1 MDLTDYGVAAM
12 RRGSYD
18 DAAASMHPQFR
29 HLAQRRRSAPSLVFG
44 KALGMPWSPIREEAP
59 CWVSVEQSP
68 FVLGLTSENGELLL
82 DECVQV
88 TEGTKTKERHLFL
101 FTDVLIFAKLKST
114 ASYRLKQR
122 VNLEDVWLCDFEEEE
137 KEEEDDS
144 GTAGDVDPR
153 LTLVLAWA
161 LTFCIVC
168 FRSPE
173 VKERWSDTLH
183 RKIRDAITR
192 TGCASSSPPD
202 VLMKVLS
209 GSIATKTL
217 TGGGMEQIIVLT
229 PEGDAKS
236 CALSKQL
243 NNQEERL
250 TQSSETKWNLVRN
263 RMKLRRTSSKACHA
277 NKGTKNQLFGQPL
290 SNICPDDYS
299 LPKPIT
305 DLLLLLRKMGPSTE
319 GVFRKPCNTR
329 LMKDLREQL
338 DNGTDVD
345 LESQQVHLLVG
356 LLKCFLKELPH
367 SLLRSDLYNR
377 WTAALDHEDTEQRTL
392 EIRRVFDDLPGPNKL
407 LLQYLVCLF
416 HCILESSDTNKMDAS
431 NLAVCI
437 GPTLLQLDGTP
448 LDVQREKMQKA
459 TELTQFLIENCGILG
474 ENIPCLLDTDEDS
487 LSSVH
492 HDSAY
497 DSTDPDGDGEAGE
510 KRSSTDGGRGSSSS
524 YSSLS
529 PSITTP
535 SWQSDAAF
543 DNKAPFNRR
552 CSEPIL
558 LLPES
563 LENLCSHARSHDDC
577 SMQRDNFDGQPLKK
591 QISDDSFLLKSRGG
605 ASSVLSFP
613 KLSCSSNMDPLP
625 YMGKDCSCSSLESTA
640 SNQSESSVFTSSP
653 MGSPRSS
660 KKDNSQ
666 ALVTTNGKLDVPKLI
681 SEEKRRSQSMRV
693 ASKVLMRTRSLG
705 AFSRSSLKKD
715 TQKENPFPETLQ
727 EDSQSEADPSAD
739 VLLKPRPLSAIEV
752 FKQVDSRL
760 PSRPPTYEQ
769 AVQNIAP
776 PPHYGSMTVQDAI
789 TQIRRSRPSSMNY
802 DLPVREYS
810 YNQDCFSQTAQDTIV
825 ERRQPFRQR
834 AMSESVSKGQHEMV
848 SRRCSQPVFE
858 EFSYAK
864 ESYV

>member
-1 MDLTDYGVAAM
+1 
-12 RRGSYD
+12 
-18 DAAASMHPQFR
+18 
-29 HLAQRRRSAPSLVFG
+29 
-44 KALGMPWSPIREEAP
+44 
-59 CWVSVEQSP
+59 
-68 FVLGLTSENGELLL
+68 
-82 DECVQV
+82 
-88 TEGTKTKERHLFL
+88 
-101 FTDVLIFAKLKST
+101 
-114 ASYRLKQR
+114 
-122 VNLEDVWLCDFEEEE
+122 
-137 KEEEDDS
+137 
-144 GTAGDVDPR
+144 
-153 LTLVLAWA
+153 
-161 LTFCIVC
+161 
-168 FRSPE
+168 
-173 VKERWSDTLH
+173 
-183 RKIRDAITR
+183 
-192 TGCASSSPPD
+192 
-202 VLMKVLS
+202 MKVLS
-209 GSIATKTL
+209 GSIVVSLQCHVKLEKIQACCYTITLLLTSVFWLQTKTL

-229 PEGDAKS
+229 PEIMLTVH
-236 CALSKQL
+236 LS
-243 NNQEERL
+243 
-250 TQSSETKWNLVRN
+250 SSETKWNLVRN

-305 DLLLLLRKMGPSTE
+305 DLLLLLKKRGPSAE

-345 LESQQVHLLVG
+345 LEGQQVHLLVG

-392 EIRRVFDDLPGPNKL
+392 EIRKVLDDLPGPNKL

-416 HCILESSDTNKMDAS
+416 HCILESSDINKMDAS

-448 LDVQREKMQKA
+448 LDGQREKMQKA
-459 TELTQFLIENCGILG
+459 TELTQFLIENCMILG

-497 DSTDPDGDGEAGE
+497 DSTDPDGDGEVGE
-510 KRSSTDGGRGSSSS
+510 KRSSIDGGRGSSSS

-529 PSITTP
+529 PSITTS

-558 LLPES
+558 LLPEN

-577 SMQRDNFDGQPLKK
+577 YMQRDDFDGQPLKK

-613 KLSCSSNMDPLP
+613 KLSCSSNMDL
-625 YMGKDCSCSSLESTA
+625 TA

-653 MGSPRSS
+653 TGSPRCS

-666 ALVTTNGKLDVPKLI
+666 PLVTTN
-681 SEEKRRSQSMRV
+681 EEKRRSQSMRV

-705 AFSRSSLKKD
+705 AFSRNSLKKD
-715 TQKENPFPETLQ
+715 AQKENSFPETLQ

-739 VLLKPRPLSAIEV
+739 VLSAIEV

-760 PSRPPTYEQ
+760 PSRPPSYEQ

-789 TQIRRSRPSSMNY
+789 TRSRPSSMNY
-802 DLPVREYS
+802 DLPVREYL
-810 YNQDCFSQTAQDTIV
+810 YNQDCFSQMAQDTVV
-825 ERRQPFRQR
+825 EQRQPFRQR

-848 SRRCSQPVFE
+848 SRRCVQPVFE

>member
-1 MDLTDYGVAAM
+1 
-12 RRGSYD
+12 
-18 DAAASMHPQFR
+18 
-29 HLAQRRRSAPSLVFG
+29 
-44 KALGMPWSPIREEAP
+44 
-59 CWVSVEQSP
+59 
-68 FVLGLTSENGELLL
+68 
-82 DECVQV
+82 
-88 TEGTKTKERHLFL
+88 
-101 FTDVLIFAKLKST
+101 
-114 ASYRLKQR
+114 
-122 VNLEDVWLCDFEEEE
+122 
-137 KEEEDDS
+137 
-144 GTAGDVDPR
+144 
-153 LTLVLAWA
+153 
-161 LTFCIVC
+161 
-168 FRSPE
+168 
-173 VKERWSDTLH
+173 
-183 RKIRDAITR
+183 
-192 TGCASSSPPD
+192 
-202 VLMKVLS
+202 MKVLS
-209 GSIATKTL
+209 GSIVVSLQCHVKLEKIQACCYTITLLLTSVFWLQTKTL

-229 PEGDAKS
+229 PEIMLTVH
-236 CALSKQL
+236 LS
-243 NNQEERL
+243 
-250 TQSSETKWNLVRN
+250 SSETKWNLVRN

-305 DLLLLLRKMGPSTE
+305 DLLLLLKKRGPSAE

-345 LESQQVHLLVG
+345 LEGQQVHLLVG

-392 EIRRVFDDLPGPNKL
+392 EIRKVLDDLPGPNKL

-416 HCILESSDTNKMDAS
+416 HCILESSDINKMDAS

-448 LDVQREKMQKA
+448 LDGQREKMQKVETLEMNVLSHFFCFEALWLA
-459 TELTQFLIENCGILG
+459 TKPTHALYLFMLTVSLSHHV
-474 ENIPCLLDTDEDS
+474 DS

-497 DSTDPDGDGEAGE
+497 DSTDPDGDGEVGE
-510 KRSSTDGGRGSSSS
+510 KRSSIDGGRGSSSS

-529 PSITTP
+529 PSITTS

-558 LLPES
+558 LLPEN

-577 SMQRDNFDGQPLKK
+577 YMQRDDFDGQPLKK

-605 ASSVLSFP
+605 ASSVF
-613 KLSCSSNMDPLP
+613 
-625 YMGKDCSCSSLESTA
+625 TA

-653 MGSPRSS
+653 TGSPRCS

-666 ALVTTNGKLDVPKLI
+666 PLVTTNGKLDVPRPI

-705 AFSRSSLKKD
+705 AFSRNSLKKD
-715 TQKENPFPETLQ
+715 AQKENSFPETLQ

-739 VLLKPRPLSAIEV
+739 VLSAIEV

-760 PSRPPTYEQ
+760 PSRPPSYEQ

-789 TQIRRSRPSSMNY
+789 TRSRPSSMNY
-802 DLPVREYS
+802 DLPVREYL
-810 YNQDCFSQTAQDTIV
+810 YNQDCFSQMAQDTVV
-825 ERRQPFRQR
+825 EQRQPFRQR

-848 SRRCSQPVFE
+848 SRRCVQPVFE